1 MAPGLLRCPLKPL
14 RRLDEMDDRIPA
26 QILMLLS
33 AGIILALGTIHL
45 AYTFRGSKLTPRD
58 PALQVAMDHTSPVI
72 TRETTMW
79 RCWVGFNASHSMG
92 AILFGLVYGFL
103 AATHAQLLFHSIFLL
118 VVGLAMLGG
127 FLVLGRVYWFSVP
140 FRSIAVALACYL
152 AGIAV
157 ALT

>member
-1 MAPGLLRCPLKPL
+1 MRGNMENA
-14 RRLDEMDDRIPA
+14 IAA
-26 QILMLLS
+26 QLLMLLS
-33 AGIILALGTIHL
+33 AGIILMLGVIHL

-58 PALQVAMDHTSPVI
+58 PTLQVSMSRTSPVI

-103 AATHAQLLFHSIFLL
+103 AVAHSHLLFHSVFLL

-127 FLVLGRVYWFSVP
+127 LFSLGKVYWFSIP
-140 FRSIAVALACYL
+140 FRSIGVALACYV
-152 AGIAV
+152 AGVAV
-157 ALT
+157 SLG

>member
-1 MAPGLLRCPLKPL
+1 MESNIA
-14 RRLDEMDDRIPA
+14 A
-26 QILMLLS
+26 QILILLS
-33 AGIILALGTIHL
+33 AGIILMLGVIHL

-58 PALQVAMDHTSPVI
+58 PALQVSMNQTSPVI

-103 AATHAQLLFHSIFLL
+103 AVAHAQMLFDSIFLL

-127 FLVLGRVYWFSVP
+127 LFALGKVYWFSIP
-140 FRSIAVALACYL
+140 FRGIAVALVCYL
-152 AGIAV
+152 AGIAISL
-157 ALT
+157 A

>member
-1 MAPGLLRCPLKPL
+1 M
-14 RRLDEMDDRIPA
+14 EDRIAA

-33 AGIILALGTIHL
+33 AGNILALGVIHL

-58 PALQVAMDHTSPVI
+58 PALQIAMSRTSPVI
-72 TRETTMW
+72 TKETTMW
-79 RCWVGFNASHSMG
+79 HCWVGFNASHSMG

-103 AATHAQLLFHSIFLL
+103 AVAHAQLLFHSMFLL

-127 FLVLGRVYWFSVP
+127 FLALGKVYWFSIP
-140 FRSIAVALACYL
+140 FRGIAVALACYL

>member
-1 MAPGLLRCPLKPL
+1 MESNIA
-14 RRLDEMDDRIPA
+14 A
-26 QILMLLS
+26 QILILLS
-33 AGIILALGTIHL
+33 AGIILMLGVIHL

-58 PALQVAMDHTSPVI
+58 PALQVSMSQTSPVI

-103 AATHAQLLFHSIFLL
+103 AVAHAQMLFDSIFLL

-127 FLVLGRVYWFSVP
+127 LFALGKVYWFSIP
-140 FRSIAVALACYL
+140 FRGIAVALVCYL
-152 AGIAV
+152 AGIAISL
-157 ALT
+157 A